1 MRASFLQLRSQRA
14 LTYWVT
20 GLLILF
26 AHDRPLSQDAP
37 AQPIPGAEA
46 SQFEDILEYADML
59 FSRKQYNI
67 AAQQYQIFIQEQPN
81 SPNLQIAWF
90 RLGECYLQ
98 VKQLADAEK
107 TFNYLIGQYRI
118 GPFVGSAAYRLAIM
132 RLDDKDYLNAL
143 TFFKTAKN
151 ELIDP
156 KVKLEATY
164 YCARCLQLTQQ
175 SQEALA
181 QFNELIKADPTEENP
196 FHERA
201 LLESARLHFELGET
215 KLALEK
221 FKRLSDTASTEAFQ
235 QEAVVRGGLL
245 AAEAG
250 QAEISEELLNR
261 ALKFSDTSPWKALAQ
276 VGAIFNAFARED
288 YERVIAIYNLGA
300 YTPPDESRAKV
311 LLIVAHSYRLMN
323 DLEPALQLYSLV
335 EAKYPKQKEGVEAGY
350 RRIQML
356 YQTSD
361 KKLPDAADNFA
372 RIQAAIDSSN
382 PYIDMAWLMKA
393 EFHFAQAENSA
404 SGPGSNYA
412 NKNLSL
418 AASAY
423 SKVRLEK
430 VDQRYREICLYK
442 KGWSQIESG
451 DFKGGIVSLTEFIQ
465 KHRQSSL
472 ASSAIAKRAAAY
484 QENEDHQYALDDFED
499 IAENFPEAQELEF
512 ALQQI
517 ALIYAHQRKTSEMI
531 AAYQNLLKQFPN
543 TDGAGEAHYWIG
555 VGFFD
560 LEQHQ
565 QAIPEL
571 KLAREIDSQYDDKAT
586 VRLVICHYQLE
597 QIDELA
603 KNARRYLQNTPSSTD
618 EGTKSERPSIPLQVL
633 EYLGRKL
640 AASRDY
646 EGGEYFLTALSQ
658 GKDPTETTASVW
670 KLLADCRME
679 LKNHE
684 GVINACDNF
693 LVQTERPSKRAS
705 AYLQRGLAQFF
716 LNRFEEAKTSAQESL
731 RSQKEGRTNAE
742 ARLLLGDIAAE
753 NGNLADAAR
762 DYLVVSQIF
771 YDPDVTPKALAKA
784 ADAYRSLGKHDKAE
798 QLQQELRSKFPDYA
812 APASLN
818 PNP

>member
-1 MRASFLQLRSQRA
+1 MRASLLQLRSQNVPHF
-14 LTYWVT
+14 WVT
-20 GLLILF
+20 CLLILF
-26 AHDRPLSQDAP
+26 AHDRLYSQDAP
-37 AQPIPGAEA
+37 AQPIPEAEA
-46 SQFEDILEYADML
+46 TQFEDILEYADML
-59 FSRKQYNI
+59 FSREQYNV
-67 AAQQYQIFIQEQPN
+67 AAQQYQIFIREQPN

-90 RLGECYLQ
+90 RLGECYLK
-98 VKQLADAEK
+98 VKQLDDGEK
-107 TFNYLIGQYRI
+107 TFNYLISQYRK
-118 GPFVGSAAYRLAIM
+118 GPFVGSAAYRLAIL

-143 TFFKTAKN
+143 VFFKTAKK
-151 ELIDP
+151 ELTNP

-175 SQEALA
+175 SQLALA
-181 QFNELIKADPTEENP
+181 QFNELIEASPAEENP

-221 FKRLSDTASTEAFQ
+221 FKELADTASTEAFQ

-245 AAEAG
+245 AAEVG
-250 QAEISEELLNR
+250 QTEISEALLDR

-288 YERVIAIYNLGA
+288 YERVIGIYNVGA
-300 YTPPDESRAKV
+300 YTPPDESRAKM

-323 DLEPALQLYSLV
+323 DLELALQLYSLV
-335 EAKYPKQKEGVEAGY
+335 EAKYPEQNEGVEAGY
-350 RRIQML
+350 RRIQLL

-361 KKLPDAADNFA
+361 KTLPDAADNFA
-372 RIQAAIDSSN
+372 RMQAAIDSSN

-412 NKNLSL
+412 NKNFSL

-423 SKVRLEK
+423 TKVRLEM
-430 VDQRYREICLYK
+430 VDQKYREICLYK

-451 DFKGGIVSLTEFIQ
+451 DFKGGIVSLTQFIQ
-465 KHRQSSL
+465 RHRQSSL
-472 ASSAIAKRAAAY
+472 SSSAIAKRAAAY

-499 IAENFPEAQELEF
+499 IAKNYPKAPELEF

-560 LEQHQ
+560 LEQHP

-586 VRLVICHYQLE
+586 VRLVICHYHLE

-603 KNARRYLQNTPSSTD
+603 ENARRYLEKTPDSTG
-618 EGTKSERPSIPLQVL
+618 EESMSERPSIPLQVL

-658 GKDPTETTASVW
+658 GKGPTETTASVW
-670 KLLADCRME
+670 ELLADCRAE

-684 GVINACDNF
+684 GVITACDNF
-693 LVQTERPSKRAS
+693 LVQIERPSKRAS
-705 AYLQRGLAQFF
+705 AYLQRGFAQFC
-716 LNRFEEAKTSAQESL
+716 LNQFEEAKKSAQESL

-742 ARLLLGDIAAE
+742 ARLLLGDIAAA

-784 ADAYRSLGKHDKAE
+784 ANAYDSLGEHDKAK
-798 QLQQELRSKFPDYA
+798 QLQQELSFKFPDYA
-812 APASLN
+812 APAKLT
-818 PNP
+818 PDR

>member
-1 MRASFLQLRSQRA
+1 MRASLLQPRSLRA
-14 LTYWVT
+14 PIFWVT

-26 AHDRPLSQDAP
+26 AHDHLYPQDAP
-37 AQPIPGAEA
+37 AQPLPDAEA
-46 SQFEDILEYADML
+46 NQFEDILEYADML
-59 FSRKQYNI
+59 FSRKQYNV

-98 VKQLADAEK
+98 VKQPADAEK
-107 TFNYLIGQYRI
+107 TFDYLIGQYRK

-143 TFFKTAKN
+143 TFFEIAKN
-151 ELIDP
+151 ELSNP

-175 SQEALA
+175 SQQALA
-181 QFNELIKADPTEENP
+181 QFNELIEAVPTEENP

-221 FKRLSDTASTEAFQ
+221 FKGLADTASTEAFQ
-235 QEAVVRGGLL
+235 EEAVVRGGLL

-288 YERVIAIYNLGA
+288 YERVIGIYNVGA

-323 DLEPALQLYSLV
+323 DLKSALQLYSLV
-335 EAKYPKQKEGVEAGY
+335 EAKYSKQKEGLEAGY
-350 RRIQML
+350 RRIQLL
-356 YQTSD
+356 YRTSD

-412 NKNLSL
+412 NKNFSL

-430 VDQRYREICLYK
+430 VDEKYREVCLYK

-451 DFKGGIVSLTEFIQ
+451 DFKGGIISLTQFIQ
-465 KHRQSSL
+465 THRQSSL
-472 ASSAIAKRAAAY
+472 SSSAIAKRAAAY
-484 QENEDHQYALDDFED
+484 QENEDHQYALDDFEN
-499 IAENFPEAQELEF
+499 IAENFPEAPELEF

-543 TDGAGEAHYWIG
+543 TEGVGEAHYWIG

-571 KLAREIDSQYDDKAT
+571 KLAREIDPQYDDKAT

-603 KNARRYLQNTPSSTD
+603 ANARRYLQNTPSSSDEQTD
-618 EGTKSERPSIPLQVL
+618 PERPSIPLQVL

-640 AASRDY
+640 VASRDY

-658 GKDPTETTASVW
+658 GRDPIETTASVW
-670 KLLADCRME
+670 KLLADCRVE
-679 LKNHE
+679 LKNNE
-684 GVINACDNF
+684 GVITACDNF

-705 AYLQRGLAQFF
+705 AYLQRGFAQFS
-716 LNRFEEAKTSAQESL
+716 LNRLEDAKKSAQESL

-753 NGNLADAAR
+753 NGNLEDAAR

-784 ADAYRSLGKHDKAE
+784 AEAYKSLGNHDKAD
-798 QLQQELRSKFPDYA
+798 QLQEELSSKFPDYA
-812 APASLN
+812 APASSNSN
-818 PNP
+818 P